1 MDNSISLKT
10 KRLVWLDQLK
20 AISMYLVVLGHSLL
34 KFKKQTLFKFIYS
47 FHMPLFFIIS
57 GFTFNPNKYTRIL
70 ECIKDKFIK
79 LVYPYIMLNVLVLPL
94 WYVNKITGMI
104 PRDSIIKVFIGI
116 FYSNAGVVRAPSNAT
131 WFLMTM
137 FLAQI
142 IYYTL
147 YHYLKD
153 DKSVFIMSCV
163 ICIIGLLAPLG
174 KEELDAP
181 LHLDVALVAQF
192 YYGCGYILRKNFEYF
207 RKCLEYKTYFK
218 VLVISVTALFFCI
231 INKQVDLS
239 NELYRNFT
247 YTLITSLSFS
257 FILIYII
264 YRSGLHLKILSYIGK
279 NTLIILALHI
289 PLLRVLQAFFPLFQR
304 NQIYAILASVI
315 IYTLMIPVIWFI
327 NKFLKFTIKMPI
339 SIQNFIKKL

>member
-1 MDNSISLKT
+1 MDNTICVNS
-10 KRLVWLDQLK
+10 KRLIWLDQLK
-20 AISMYLVVLGHSLL
+20 AISMYLVILGHSLL
-34 KFKKQTLFKFIYS
+34 KFKKHLMFKVIYS

-57 GFTFNPNKYTRIL
+57 GFTFNPNKYERIS
-70 ECIKDKFIK
+70 ECIKDKIIK
-79 LVYPYIMLNVLVLPL
+79 LVYPYIMLNILVLPL
-94 WYVNKITGMI
+94 WYINKITGMV
-104 PRDSIIKVFIGI
+104 PHDSFIKVLIGI
-116 FYSNAGVVRAPSNAT
+116 FYSNASVVRAPSNAT

-137 FLAQI
+137 FLTQI

-163 ICIIGLLAPLG
+163 MCLTGLIAPLG
-174 KEELDAP
+174 KEEFDAP

-192 YYGCGYILRKNFEYF
+192 YYGSGYILRKNFRYF
-207 RKCLEYKTYFK
+207 QKCLANKTFLK
-218 VLVISVTALFFCI
+218 ILAIVIIASFFCL

-257 FILIYII
+257 FVLIYVVF
-264 YRSGLHLKILSYIGK
+264 RSGLHFKDLSYIGK

-289 PLLRVLQAFFPLFQR
+289 PLLRILQAFFPLFQK
-304 NQIYAILASVI
+304 NQVYAVLASI
-315 IYTLMIPVIWFI
+315 IIFIIMIPIIWFI
-327 NKFLKFTIKMPI
+327 NKFLKFIIKMPMFLKKI
-339 SIQNFIKKL
+339 IIKD